1 MFWVYIL
8 LSERQERYYI
18 GHTNDP
24 DRRLVE
30 HNTDERDK
38 YTSKY
43 RPWVMA
49 FRYPV
54 SEIRSEAII
63 IEKYLKGRK
72 SKRLLEKLISKE
84 SDRDYI
90 KSFFEKVLSKRH

>member
-8 LSERQERYYI
+8 LSEKQERYYI
-18 GHTNDP
+18 GHTSDP

-72 SKRLLEKLISKE
+72 SKQLLEKLISKE
-84 SDRDYI
+84 PDRDYI
-90 KSFFEKVLSKRH
+90 KTFFAKVLSKKH